1 MFRLFVIANYCFNLS
16 WKYKTFDVVCDSVL
30 GGKSPQEI
38 KFNVANMKMLWVE
51 DIQDIEGLRMITRE
65 KIVVVPAP
73 ILNKKTNLDF
83 SSLDMCGYKTHS

>member
-1 MFRLFVIANYCFNLS
+1 MLYVIECWAE
-16 WKYKTFDVVCDSVL
+16 
-30 GGKSPQEI
+30 KSPQEI
-38 KFNVANMKMLWVE
+38 KFNVRIWEWYEWVE

-73 ILNKKTNLDF
+73 ILNKKTNHDF